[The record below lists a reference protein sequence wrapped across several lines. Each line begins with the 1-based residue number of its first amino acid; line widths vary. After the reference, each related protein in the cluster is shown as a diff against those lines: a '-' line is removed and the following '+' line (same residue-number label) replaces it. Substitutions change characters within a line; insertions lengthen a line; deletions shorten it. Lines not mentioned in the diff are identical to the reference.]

1 MRLIAPL
8 FLAAALAASAPA
20 IAAPQ
25 EIASQAVSQEA
36 QDRAIVQKVMGS
48 GSLTAARAYQADL
61 KAVLDR
67 APDSYPLIE
76 RTANRVL
83 IRATG
88 SQTAL
93 MASLT
98 AAVEHE
104 KSGDKGKLDVFNE
117 FNTYGMAAFLLGS
130 LAVEAR
136 DPAGALP
143 CLDRGLALQPDNL
156 MLVTEKGIALVM
168 MKRFGDA
175 LALYEATETVDSLA
189 IAVDPQGKA
198 RLLRAK
204 GFALIELHRLKEAE
218 AAYVQSLKLEPDHAG
233 AKGELE
239 YIRKLNKG
247 AAPTEIQI
255 KTGDKAKFGDKAP
268 PKP

>member
-8 FLAAALAASAPA
+8 FLAAMLATSTPAAATPQENTSQAASP
-20 IAAPQ
+20 
-25 EIASQAVSQEA
+25 EA

-48 GSLTAARAYQADL
+48 GSLAAARVYEADL

-67 APDSYPLIE
+67 APSSYPLIE
-76 RTANRVL
+76 RTGERMV
-83 IRATG
+83 IRTTG
-88 SQTAL
+88 SQAAL

-98 AAVEHE
+98 AAVAHE
-104 KSGDKGKLDVFNE
+104 KSGDSGKLNVFNE

-143 CLDRGLALQPDNL
+143 YLNRGLALQPDNL

-168 MKRFGDA
+168 MRRFGDA
-175 LALYEATETVDSLA
+175 LALYEATETVDSVA

-204 GFALIELHRLKEAE
+204 GFALIELNRLKEAE
-218 AAYVQSLKLEPDHAG
+218 AAYVASLKLEPDHAG

-247 AAPTEIQI
+247 AQPTEIQI
-255 KTGDKAKFGDKAP
+255 KTGDKAKFGDQAP